1 MNINHKEFAEIFP
14 LNPPTDGYSFR
25 GGFPIVQFQ
34 IANQAKLLDGKSLRL
49 NGDFTLFSPGDE
61 LPTNTTATGASPD
74 ERTGIALNSRVGVP
88 SCIHQ
93 ITTSTMSNQ
102 TLETIRSYGRFLA
115 STLPVTHSQPDFD
128 GTLAQSNAAN
138 ASRSFNGARAS
149 NVTTGFSIPLRTGL
163 FSGGNLLPLGQNG
176 VQGLNITLELGAD
189 TNVISGYKTYN
200 AAGVPQQ
207 VLFNP
212 PSSGAFYKLTNLSL
226 SYNLLVPDD
235 DGISQ
240 MTIPSTGQ
248 ITYNSYSQ
256 LYSVINS
263 SDSTKVFNLG
273 TSRTKSVFHNF
284 IKTNAI
290 NNYNEDGFSTEK
302 LQNSASTAEIRRL
315 TFIRGGVKFPLDY
328 DVLVEP
334 QGRNNRP
341 QTQLLTRFVDS
352 IKPYEKFN
360 HSLMSLYTQTGIPDQ
375 LTFSL
380 DPVPRDSARLP
391 DPNEEVFGVGINLDP
406 LSRTGVDFRNT
417 TYGVRIVSE
426 LDGRAPNSLFTYV
439 MATNTLTYSPQ
450 GVMVQN

>member
-1 MNINHKEFAEIFP
+1 M
-14 LNPPTDGYSFR
+14 
-25 GGFPIVQFQ
+25 
-34 IANQAKLLDGKSLRL
+34 
-49 NGDFTLFSPGDE
+49 
-61 LPTNTTATGASPD
+61 
-74 ERTGIALNSRVGVP
+74 
-88 SCIHQ
+88 
-93 ITTSTMSNQ
+93 
-102 TLETIRSYGRFLA
+102 
-115 STLPVTHSQPDFD
+115 
-128 GTLAQSNAAN
+128 
-138 ASRSFNGARAS
+138 
-149 NVTTGFSIPLRTGL
+149 
-163 FSGGNLLPLGQNG
+163 
-176 VQGLNITLELGAD
+176 
-189 TNVISGYKTYN
+189 
-200 AAGVPQQ
+200 
-207 VLFNP
+207 
-212 PSSGAFYKLTNLSL
+212 
-226 SYNLLVPDD
+226 
-235 DGISQ
+235 
-240 MTIPSTGQ
+240 
-248 ITYNSYSQ
+248 
-256 LYSVINS
+256 
-263 SDSTKVFNLG
+263 FNLG

-439 MATNTLTYSPQ
+439 MATNSLTYSPQ